1 MPMPRRP
8 KYAAFWQDM
17 ERSLGIQT
25 KQRFNDYRLEQLT
38 LLDAA
43 VKYVESLDCLLRDT
57 EHATLASETRKR
69 VRHARNQFHLRTPQ
83 LHSPEPNW
91 NRIG

>member
-1 MPMPRRP
+1 MPMPQRP

-25 KQRFNDYRLEQLT
+25 KQGFNDWRLGQQT

-43 VKYVESLDCLLRDT
+43 VKYVESLERLLRDT
-57 EHATLASETRKR
+57 EHAAHASETRKR
-69 VRHARNQFHLRTPQ
+69 VRHARNQFHLRTPY
-83 LHSPEPNW
+83 LHSPPYNW
-91 NRIG
+91 KPID